1 MKINRSFARCGRKFI
16 SVALCLVMMFTTFF
30 IFEPSVLKITASAA
44 AWSGSTSATSGT
56 DYTISASTMHIK
68 TPNGLAWFMNN
79 LGKYASYTVYLDN
92 DIDLGGSNQWV
103 RKDTEFRGIFDGQDH
118 TISKMNAHKCE
129 QSVRPVDEVSGRVIG
144 YKKKNQYH
152 H

>member
-1 MKINRSFARCGRKFI
+1 MNKEYKRVIMYSKLGLLCIPKINFKTRLWKWKLIWIFYEVKNMKINRSFARCGRKII

-79 LGKYASYTVYLDN
+79 LGTYASYTVYPVSYTHL
-92 DIDLGGSNQWV
+92 
-103 RKDTEFRGIFDGQDH
+103 R
-118 TISKMNAHKCE
+118 AHE
-129 QSVRPVDEVSGRVIG
+129 T
-144 YKKKNQYH
+144 
-152 H
+152 